1 MPTLADVSTF
11 DSKIKGLIFVL
22 AHTAS
27 ILATARTFANSFFES
42 ELLQW
47 EFCSFLFKQL
57 LLKNP
62 MTSCQIVAASKGGKY
77 TVTKEQ
83 NSVAIPY
90 YAWAHRDKGEMT
102 VWLNRFAKGG

>member
-1 MPTLADVSTF
+1 
-11 DSKIKGLIFVL
+11 
-22 AHTAS
+22 
-27 ILATARTFANSFFES
+27 
-42 ELLQW
+42 
-47 EFCSFLFKQL
+47 
-57 LLKNP
+57 

>member
-1 MPTLADVSTF
+1 MPTLADASTF

-22 AHTAS
+22 SRNAS
-27 ILATARTFANSFFES
+27 ILAAARPFANSFFES
-42 ELLQW
+42 ELPYP
-47 EFCSFLFKQL
+47 EFSSFLFKRL

-62 MTSCQIVAASKGGKY
+62 MMNCQMVTASKDGKY

-83 NSVAIPY
+83 DFVAIPY
-90 YAWAHRDKGEMT
+90 YAWAHRGKRKMA